1 MANVYDELREAQE
14 VIGKL
19 TEVLES
25 IAEGALIFGTVVS
38 KKGNNATVSIEGREV
53 VWKLAKRKELAAKL
67 NVGDTVL
74 CTSDTRQYV
83 EHAEK
88 RMHGELGTVVDV
100 LGKDVVAVDIAG
112 NTFVAQHSQD
122 GKIKIGDRVLMAQDR
137 KSVLYVWP
145 KQETAQFE
153 FVGSTGVTW
162 ADIGGQD
169 IAKMDLQEAIE
180 MPMKY
185 PEIFKHYKKK
195 PIKGVLLEGPPGC
208 GKTMLAKAAAT
219 AVAGEKSAFIYIKG
233 PEVLN
238 EYVGATE
245 RTIRQLFAKAREH
258 FQATGQPAMIF
269 IDEAEAL
276 LGVRGGKGSFMEKT
290 VVPTFLAEMD
300 GLEDSGAI
308 VVLAT
313 NRASSLD
320 PAVTREGRMDR
331 KVRVSRPNKED
342 AKKIMAIHLKKTTL
356 DLSGLNTTAQADK
369 YQAELLEFI
378 VENLYHPALAYY
390 EVDFTNGQSKGFT
403 LANLTSGAML
413 ASVVDLA
420 ASLALRRDLKKGGK
434 PTGVRQEDFVEA
446 IKRIYVSNLNVD
458 HEQALLDFAGDLT
471 ISNVTKRMNQDVAE
485 AA

>member
-1 MANVYDELREAQE
+1 MANVYDELQEAQK
-14 VIGKL
+14 VISTL

-38 KKGNNATVSIEGREV
+38 KKGDVATVSIEGREV
-53 VWKLAKRKELAAKL
+53 VWKLGKRKELSKKL

-74 CTSDTRQYV
+74 CTADTRQYV

-100 LGKDVVAVDIAG
+100 LGKDVIAVDIGG
-112 NTFVAQHSQD
+112 NTFVAQHSIT
-122 GKIKIGDRVLMAQDR
+122 GEVKSGDRVLMAQDR

-145 KQETAQFE
+145 KKEATQFE
-153 FVGSTGVTW
+153 FEGDTGVTW
-162 ADIGGQD
+162 DDIGGQD

-180 MPMKY
+180 MPMKF
-185 PEIFKHYKKK
+185 PQIFKHYKKK

-219 AVAGEKSAFIYIKG
+219 AVSGAKSAFIYIKG

-245 RTIRQLFAKAREH
+245 RTIRQIFAKAREH
-258 FQATGQPAMIF
+258 KAATGQPAMIF

-331 KVRVSRPNKED
+331 KVRVSRPNKDD

-356 DLSGLNTTAQADK
+356 DLTGLGTTPTK
-369 YQAELLEFI
+369 YQAELLSFI
-378 VENLYHPALAYY
+378 VEALYHPALGYY
-390 EVDFTNGQSKGFT
+390 DVEFTNGQEKRFT
-403 LANLTSGAML
+403 LADLTSGAML
-413 ASVVDLA
+413 ATVVDLA
-420 ASLALRRDLKKGGK
+420 ASLALRRDLKAGGS
-434 PTGVRQEDFVEA
+434 PTGVRQDDFVEA

-485 AA
+485 TA

>member
-1 MANVYDELREAQE
+1 MSNVYDELRNAQE
-14 VIGKL
+14 VIAKL
-19 TEVLES
+19 TDVLES
-25 IAEGALIFGTVVS
+25 ISEGALIFGTVVS
-38 KKGNNATVSIEGREV
+38 KKKDTVAVSIEGREV
-53 VWKLAKRKELAAKL
+53 VWKLAKRKELVQKL

-88 RMHGELGTVVDV
+88 RMHGELGTIVDV

-112 NTFVAQHSQD
+112 NTFVAQHSHE
-122 GKIKIGDRVLMAQDR
+122 GEMKAGDRVLMAQDR

-145 KQETAQFE
+145 NKESKQFE
-153 FVGSTGVTW
+153 FEGSTGVTW

-219 AVAGEKSAFIYIKG
+219 AVAGADSAFIYIKG

-258 FQATGQPAMIF
+258 KARTGQPAMIF

-331 KVRVSRPNKED
+331 KVRVSRPTKED
-342 AKKIMAIHLKKTTL
+342 AKKIIAIHLKKTTL
-356 DLSGLNTTAQADK
+356 DLTGVATTAQANKHQDDLVNEITD
-369 YQAELLEFI
+369 AI
-378 VENLYHPALAYY
+378 YHPALVYY
-390 EVDFTNGQSKGFT
+390 DVEFSNGQEKTFS
-403 LANLTSGAML
+403 LAHLTSGAML
-413 ASVVDLA
+413 AGVVDLA
-420 ASLALRRDLKKGGK
+420 ASLALRRDLKAGGK
-434 PTGVRQEDFVEA
+434 PTGVRKDDFFEA
-446 IKRIYVSNLNVD
+446 IVRVYRSNLNVD

-471 ISNVTKRMNQDVAE
+471 ISNVTKRKNQDVAE
-485 AA
+485 TA

>member
-1 MANVYDELREAQE
+1 MADVYKQLDEAKAT
-14 VIGKL
+14 IAKL

-25 IAEGALIFGTVVS
+25 IGEGALVTGTVVS
-38 KKGNNATVSIEGREV
+38 KRGNNATVSIDGREV
-53 VWKLAKRKELAAKL
+53 VWKLTKRKELKDKL

-83 EHAEK
+83 EHTEK
-88 RMHGELGTVVDV
+88 RMHGELGTVADL
-100 LGKDVVAVDIAG
+100 LGDGTAAVEVGGA
-112 NTFVAQHSQD
+112 TYVAQHSFE
-122 GKIKIGDRVLMAQDR
+122 GKMKAGDRVLMAQDR

-145 KQETAQFE
+145 KKESKQFE
-153 FVGSTGVTW
+153 FVGNTGVTW

-180 MPMKY
+180 LPMKY

-208 GKTMLAKAAAT
+208 GKTMLAKACAT
-219 AVAGEKSAFIYIKG
+219 SIAGNQSAFIYIKG

-258 FQATGQPAMIF
+258 KQTTGQPALIF

-276 LGVRGGKGSFMEKT
+276 LGVRGGRQSFMEKT

-308 VVLAT
+308 VILAT

-331 KVRVSRPNKED
+331 KVRVERPTKDD
-342 AKKIMAIHLKKTTL
+342 AKKIMAIHLQKTTL
-356 DLSGLNTTAQADK
+356 DAKENPS
-369 YQAELLEFI
+369 ELLETV
-378 VENLYHPALAYY
+378 VEALYHPALMYY
-390 EVDFTNGQSKGFT
+390 DVTFANGDVKPFT

-413 ASVVDLA
+413 AGVVDMA
-420 ASLALRRDLKKGGK
+420 ASNALRRDLKNGK
-434 PTGVRQEDFVEA
+434 RPTGVQRDDFISA
-446 IKRIYVSNLNVD
+446 IKQVYRSNLNVD
-458 HEQALLDFAGDLT
+458 HDQALLDFAGDAE
-471 ISNVTKRMNQDVAE
+471 IINVTKRKNQDVAE
-485 AA
+485 NA